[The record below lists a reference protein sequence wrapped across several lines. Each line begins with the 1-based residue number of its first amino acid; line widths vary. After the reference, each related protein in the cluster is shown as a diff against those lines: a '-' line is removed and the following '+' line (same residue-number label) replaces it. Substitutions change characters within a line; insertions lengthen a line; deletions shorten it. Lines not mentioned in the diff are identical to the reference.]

1 MLSGICFFWFIIY
14 DLFEGYSNLFLK
26 PKVLLDCSLP
36 SCASCPPNPGW
47 SSEELHSRS
56 GSCTNVQITMR
67 AWHADM
73 QSPHAFRQA
82 ILSWWSWWRISFKIP
97 PQILRPLRVKDW
109 LKPSKLV
116 GDVSFDK
123 TQVNLQKQTQGFG
136 PAAVYQHK
144 AVYRFISALS
154 FVLFHHTLHFI
165 LSGLQVNGFL
175 GASGVGG
182 ALGFLCLPAASL
194 LFQSLIFVLALRAC
208 W

>member
-1 MLSGICFFWFIIY
+1 M
-14 DLFEGYSNLFLK
+14 
-26 PKVLLDCSLP
+26 LLDCSLP

-56 GSCTNVQITMR
+56 GSCTNVQITML
-67 AWHADM
+67 DM
-73 QSPHAFRQA
+73 QTCNLHMHLDKPSN

-97 PQILRPLRVKDW
+97 PQILRSLRVLVRVDW

-123 TQVNLQKQTQGFG
+123 TQVNLQKQTQGLG
-136 PAAVYQHK
+136 SAAVYQHK

-175 GASGVGG
+175 GASGVRGG
-182 ALGFLCLPAASL
+182 RLAFFVYLLL
-194 LFQSLIFVLALRAC
+194 LFYFRALFSY
-208 W
+208 